1 MALTKINNRSLS
13 GTLTSSQYP
22 IANTNLP
29 AGSVL
34 QTVHTATSAPLV
46 QSGPTTSAG
55 VALMTVNITAQAAS
69 SKFLLVSS
77 VQYGSPSDASNL
89 DAYDIH
95 LSFESS
101 IGGNMDPKSTAYNR
115 NTGNAPSGGK
125 MYQTDVPFN
134 PARGDTHTGRY
145 DVMEKTLSTT
155 QTTTAAIGTVIT
167 YKLVMWCQTDFYFN
181 RSLHAA
187 TNGGSSFLYVQ
198 EIKT

>member
-1 MALTKINNRSLS
+1 MALITPRNIATSALT
-13 GTLTSSQYP
+13 GTLPSS
-22 IANTNLP
+22 NLP
-29 AGSVL
+29 AGSIL

-46 QSGPTTSAG
+46 QSGATASAG
-55 VALMTVNITAQAAS
+55 VALMTVNITAQAAN

-89 DAYDIH
+89 DPYDLH
-95 LSFESS
+95 FSFESS
-101 IGGNMDPKSTAYNR
+101 IGGNMDPKSTSYSR
-115 NTGNAPSGGK
+115 TTGNAPGGGK

-134 PARGDTHTGRY
+134 PARGDTHSGRY
-145 DVMEKTLSTT
+145 DVMEKTFSTT

-181 RSLHAA
+181 RCLHSA
-187 TNGGSSFLYVQ
+187 NDGGSSFLYVH